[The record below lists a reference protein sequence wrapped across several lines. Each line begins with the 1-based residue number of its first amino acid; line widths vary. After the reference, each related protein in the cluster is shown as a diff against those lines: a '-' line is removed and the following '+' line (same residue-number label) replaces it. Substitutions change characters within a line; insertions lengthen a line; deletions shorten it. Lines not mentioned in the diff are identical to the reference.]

1 MVKLTEHFGTKYL
14 YASYAGDIATLIQ
27 QNPEETID
35 IGGARLV
42 KRCLDVIQQQGVA
55 NCVCTFVDT
64 EDPERNAILEYNQ
77 KQAKI
82 ARDYTS
88 GAIRVQS
95 LPIPVNREDM
105 QHYLAKDYGSI
116 TWKCGVNSEK
126 AFLWTALLQS
136 RRPDVRLYT
145 LGTLEQLIGVICKYF
160 PSRRNVGRKVMYCDQ
175 GLLLTNYDPTPEF
188 LDTHACVSTDFGS
201 VNLWTLPEWKE
212 PLHRMVDAFMA
223 IIEPTTTHIRDY
235 L

>member
-1 MVKLTEHFGTKYL
+1 MVKLTTYFNTKYL

-42 KRCLDVIQQQGVA
+42 KRCLDVIQQQGIA
-55 NCVCTFVDT
+55 NCVCKFIDS
-64 EDPERNAILEYNQ
+64 EDSERNAILEYNQ

-88 GAIRVQS
+88 GAIRVQP
-95 LPIPVNREDM
+95 LPIPTSREDM
-105 QHYLAKDYGSI
+105 QRYLKQDYGSI
-116 TWKCGVNSEK
+116 TWKCGSDSEK
-126 AFLWTALLQS
+126 AYLWVALLQS
-136 RRPDVRLYT
+136 RRPDIRLYT
-145 LGTLEQLIGVICKYF
+145 LGTLEKLIAVICKYY
-160 PSRRNVGRKVMYCDQ
+160 PSRRNVGKNVVYCDQ
-175 GLLLTNYDPTPEF
+175 GVLLTNDDPTPEF

-201 VNLWTLPEWKE
+201 VNLWKLPEWKE

-223 IIEPTTTHIRDY
+223 YIEPKTTHIRDY